1 MTLES
6 RQSLDA
12 LVSRSECVGIH
23 QVQEP
28 GRALTPLESSLT
40 SFKGLRA
47 ILGFLSPGSQSVS
60 SRSVEIA
67 QLHVC
72 AKSLQLFPAFC
83 DPMDC
88 SPPGSSVHGDSLGKN
103 TGVGCHALLQGS
115 FPILRLNPH
124 LLCILHWQADS
135 LPLNHLGSP
144 SHTQVPL
151 NAKKMLTQSKQ
162 LAKT

>member
-67 QLHVC
+67 QLHVR

-88 SPPGSSVHGDSLGKN
+88 SPPGPSVHGILQAR
-103 TGVGCHALLQGS
+103 TQEWVALPSSRGS
-115 FPILRLNPH
+115 SGPRVETYVSQVS
-124 LLCILHWQADS
+124 CIGRRVLYH
-135 LPLNHLGSP
+135 
-144 SHTQVPL
+144 
-151 NAKKMLTQSKQ
+151 
-162 LAKT
+162 